1 MMLFP
6 VHKGLGIAPNVG
18 QSVVKVHPL
27 PLIPHHLDGFERT
40 IRTIKMCVEA
50 TVLPFNNE
58 NFRLERD
65 YAVEPS
71 GDCELNESD

>member
-1 MMLFP
+1 MGMMLFP

-40 IRTIKMCVEA
+40 IRTVKICVDS
-50 TVLPFNNE
+50 T
-58 NFRLERD
+58 D
-65 YAVEPS
+65 Y
-71 GDCELNESD
+71 GI